1 MTTTPTAEHAPEPG
15 CPPGGPSLLIG
26 IRPLSALLSRSIA
39 SLERDQAAGRLPPP
53 VRIGGSRLWRRAEIE
68 AWVKAGCPDAA
79 TWAALTGGK

>member
-1 MTTTPTAEHAPEPG
+1 MTSTPTPEPDAAPRPSG
-15 CPPGGPSLLIG
+15 GGPALLIG

-79 TWAALTGGK
+79 AWAALTGAK